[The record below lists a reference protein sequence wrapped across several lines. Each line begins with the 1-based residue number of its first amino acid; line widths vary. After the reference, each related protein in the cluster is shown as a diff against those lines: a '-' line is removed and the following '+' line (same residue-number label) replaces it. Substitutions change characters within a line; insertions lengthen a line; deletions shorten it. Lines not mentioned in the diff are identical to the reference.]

1 MISLSCMLVFR
12 SSRRDSRSRSVDKG
26 VRSQGPKEPRS
37 QELGVMKCGV
47 WGDVHPGFVI
57 ICVIYM

>member
-1 MISLSCMLVFR
+1 MINLSCIIVFR
-12 SSRRDSRSRSVDKG
+12 SSVRDSRSSSEDKG
-26 VRSQGPKEPRS
+26 ARTQGAKEPRS